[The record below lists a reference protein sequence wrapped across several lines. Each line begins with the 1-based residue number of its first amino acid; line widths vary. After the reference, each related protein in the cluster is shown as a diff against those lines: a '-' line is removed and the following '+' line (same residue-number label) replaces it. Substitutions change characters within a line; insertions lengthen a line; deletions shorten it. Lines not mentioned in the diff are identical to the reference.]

1 MGFHRKFGPGAN
13 PNSRWFSL
21 LAKAASLTCFEDWHD
36 LATQDGTFGDSQRH
50 DPIPGNEPI
59 QRIIHRWGIVGNSR
73 HGIASDAVTTD
84 EFEVWF
90 DKGVTDGLPVVP
102 PTRERVERM
111 RSGTRRSPDELL
123 GEMPPNYGRLTVE
136 KAAINAVLAGCR
148 PEYLPVVIA
157 AAECACDP
165 AFNLHGVST
174 STHFSAPLI
183 VVNGPI
189 RTLIGLNSAFGV
201 FGPGYRANATIGR
214 ALRLMIINIGGARPG
229 EMSMSTFGHPGRYTY
244 CIAEHEEASP
254 WPPYHVSRGVAPEVS
269 TVTLFGGEAPHGIS
283 DHASRT
289 AKALAGSLGWSM
301 VGIWNSKH
309 FPLYSHTMLVVGPEH
324 ARTFAGDGWTRERL
338 ARHLYETVR
347 VPYRAL
353 VPNDDHGEGT
363 NLRYGKTP
371 PAPDTLIP
379 KFPSPEEIHIVV
391 AGGTAGRFSVAI
403 PGWLGTKNGSTP
415 VTRPVE
421 FD

>member
-1 MGFHRKFGPGAN
+1 MSA
-13 PNSRWFSL
+13 
-21 LAKAASLTCFEDWHD
+21 
-36 LATQDGTFGDSQRH
+36 
-50 DPIPGNEPI
+50 
-59 QRIIHRWGIVGNSR
+59 
-73 HGIASDAVTTD
+73 D

-90 DKGVTDGLPVVP
+90 EKGVTDGLPVVP

-111 RSGTRRSPDELL
+111 VAGARRRPDELV

-136 KAAINAVLAGCR
+136 KAAINAVMAGCR
-148 PEYLPVVIA
+148 PEYLPVLLA

-165 AFNLHGVST
+165 AFNLHGMSA

-183 VVNGPI
+183 IVNGPV
-189 RTLIGLNSAFGV
+189 RARIGLNCGFGV

-214 ALRLMIINIGGARPG
+214 ALRLLMINIGGARPG
-229 EMSMSTFGHPGRYTY
+229 ETSMSTFGHPGRYTY
-244 CIAEHEEASP
+244 CIGEHEEASP
-254 WPPYHVSRGVAPEVS
+254 WPPYHASRGFAAGTS
-269 TVTLFGGEAPHGIS
+269 AVTLFAGEAPHGIS

-289 AKALAGSLGWSM
+289 ARALAGSLGWSM
-301 VGIWNSKH
+301 AGLWNSKH
-309 FPLYSHTMLVVGPEH
+309 FPLYSHTMLIVGPEH
-324 ARTFAGDGWTRERL
+324 ARTFADDRWTREQL

-347 VPYRAL
+347 APYASL
-353 VPNDDHGEGT
+353 LPDAEHGEGT

-371 PAPDTLIP
+371 PAPGTLIA

-403 PGWLGTKNGSTP
+403 PGWLGTKNGSRP